1 MYAPPPPRIVF
12 PVCSHPLLSRHI
24 CYTDI
29 RTELRLHARLNI
41 EVDAGDDV
49 ARNAS
54 YEGKTAEFHM
64 YFYNIKL
71 QVNKAQALLNVD
83 EWFLLKM

>member
-1 MYAPPPPRIVF
+1 MYAPPPPE
-12 PVCSHPLLSRHI
+12 SRSLFALTRYSVVTYVI
-24 CYTDI
+24 LISEQNYVYM
-29 RTELRLHARLNI
+29 LVLNI

-54 YEGKTAEFHM
+54 YERKTAEFHM